1 MDKHFEVAS
10 MHRVFAWFFL
20 GLGVVLGAALFFT
33 DSSYI
38 SVVGVVSLMGLLA
51 LLHRVISV
59 GAEDC
64 RPWARK
70 ATLVVGAVYLPGIP
84 VGTLIGGLLIYLSID
99 PWESG
104 LDRKA

>member
-1 MDKHFEVAS
+1 MDKHFEAAS

-20 GLGVVLGAALFFT
+20 GLGVVLGAALLLTGSPYF
-33 DSSYI
+33 
-38 SVVGVVSLMGLLA
+38 SVGGIVALMGVLA

-59 GAEDC
+59 GAENC

-70 ATLVVGAVYLPGIP
+70 ASLVVGVIYLPGIP

-99 PWESG
+99 PWEPG